1 MSPEERRVAEIIA
14 KCRGRGKAVQARHVG
29 YKVGLP
35 ERKVRE
41 IIKKLVEQHHLPIGS
56 TSAVDGGYYM
66 ITDLKELRQ
75 VRASLVRRAVSILG
89 RAKAYDRAGWVA
101 EMAGQ
106 LAMKLE
112 ADREPEQSSL
122 WEEVKADG

>member
-1 MSPEERRVAEIIA
+1 MGQLSMMPGMTAEKRHIANIIA
-14 KCRGRGKAVQARHVG
+14 GCRGRSKAVQARHIG

-41 IIKKLVEQHHLPIGS
+41 IIKELVEQHHLPIGS
-56 TSAVDGGYYM
+56 TPANPGGYYI
-66 ITDLKELRQ
+66 ITDSKELRQ
-75 VRASLVRRAVSILG
+75 VRRSLVRRAVSILN

-106 LAMKLE
+106 LSLKLE
-112 ADREPEQSSL
+112 SSEKEP
-122 WEEVKADG
+122 D